1 MSGGP
6 SVSPPLQERGRGWG
20 RAEKRLLTGLRS
32 NSTAPPP
39 APPLKGRGAVW
50 RFAALLALI
59 LATPAA
65 AVLPDEM
72 LPDPAQEQRA
82 RALSKELRCVVCQ
95 NQSIDDS
102 DAPLARDLRL
112 MVREQIAAGKNDAE
126 VRGFLVKRYGNFVL
140 LKPPVEADTLLL
152 WAGPFAVLLLGSAG
166 LILWQRRRPALPAS
180 ASADTPLTADERAE
194 LDRLSGPSN

>member
-1 MSGGP
+1 
-6 SVSPPLQERGRGWG
+6 
-20 RAEKRLLTGLRS
+20 
-32 NSTAPPP
+32 
-39 APPLKGRGAVW
+39 
-50 RFAALLALI
+50 LALI